1 MLGQRSEVVAAN
13 GSHMVA
19 DVPIFPTTLALT
31 NVRGLRLGRA
41 LRKRPITTIR
51 LASKGSSAMELL
63 GEALSS
69 QGFADGPTRRGKNTP
84 RSASMK
90 PQWEHTTS
98 SLIAVYRAFERN
110 RFAA

>member
-1 MLGQRSEVVAAN
+1 MIAAN
-13 GSHMVA
+13 GTHMVA
-19 DVPIFPTTLALT
+19 GVPIFPTTLALT
-31 NVRGLRLGRA
+31 KVRGLRLGRA

-51 LASKGSSAMELL
+51 LASTGSSARELL

-98 SLIAVYRAFERN
+98 SLIALCKAFERD